1 MDVGRDTVISSPL
14 DVDRSQIHP
23 EGEARGLEQVIGQ
36 FLAYVLVP
44 SLGRLIDQAEKKAIH
59 GSSCLQ
65 IAEVGQLVVNRD
77 VWKKEYIIS
86 SYMDK
91 NLFLQTFIRFR
102 IQTVENRPML
112 AVETDEAGLDQGMAE
127 AIGGRGER
135 IRDGRVHV
143 RIVALVISF
152 AHQFEAEYPH
162 HVLT

>member
-1 MDVGRDTVISSPL
+1 
-14 DVDRSQIHP
+14 
-23 EGEARGLEQVIGQ
+23 
-36 FLAYVLVP
+36 
-44 SLGRLIDQAEKKAIH
+44 
-59 GSSCLQ
+59 
-65 IAEVGQLVVNRD
+65 
-77 VWKKEYIIS
+77 
-86 SYMDK
+86 
-91 NLFLQTFIRFR
+91 
-102 IQTVENRPML
+102 ML

>member
-1 MDVGRDTVISSPL
+1 
-14 DVDRSQIHP
+14 
-23 EGEARGLEQVIGQ
+23 
-36 FLAYVLVP
+36 
-44 SLGRLIDQAEKKAIH
+44 
-59 GSSCLQ
+59 
-65 IAEVGQLVVNRD
+65 
-77 VWKKEYIIS
+77 
-86 SYMDK
+86 MDK